1 MVFPNNKLKL
11 NPIQLIDRINVII
24 EIGRNLEKFLVLG
37 SLKIRNAPSAL
48 KTRPS
53 SSGRW
58 DNDTRPSIPNK
69 SCDKESA

>member
-48 KTRPS
+48 KTKPS
-53 SSGRW
+53 SSG
-58 DNDTRPSIPNK
+58 
-69 SCDKESA
+69 